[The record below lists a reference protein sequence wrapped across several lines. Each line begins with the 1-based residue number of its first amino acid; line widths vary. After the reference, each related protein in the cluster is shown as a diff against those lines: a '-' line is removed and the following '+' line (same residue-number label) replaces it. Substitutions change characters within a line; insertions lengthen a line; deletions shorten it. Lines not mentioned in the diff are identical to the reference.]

1 MVKLYLVRHGQTED
15 NVKQI
20 LQGQMPGQLTQEG
33 VREAERL
40 CERMKEVP
48 IDVFVSSD
56 LARAIDT
63 CRIIAAPHGKKVVE
77 TPLLRERDWGDFTGA
92 YIPDLKDRAWP
103 DNVES
108 AERMMARAK
117 NFITWLRVTYPEQTV
132 LAVGHGIINK
142 MIQSVYYNKPM
153 REIPRME
160 NAEVRVLLL

>member
-1 MVKLYLVRHGQTED
+1 M
-15 NVKQI
+15 
-20 LQGQMPGQLTQEG
+20 
-33 VREAERL
+33 
-40 CERMKEVP
+40 
-48 IDVFVSSD
+48 
-56 LARAIDT
+56 
-63 CRIIAAPHGKKVVE
+63 
-77 TPLLRERDWGDFTGA
+77 LRERDWGDFTGA

>member
-63 CRIIAAPHGKKVVE
+63 CRIIAAPHGKEVVK

>member
-63 CRIIAAPHGKKVVE
+63 CRIIAAPHGKEVVE

-117 NFITWLRVTYPEQTV
+117 NFITWLRVTYSEQTV

>member
-63 CRIIAAPHGKKVVE
+63 CRIIAAPHGKEVVE
-77 TPLLRERDWGDFTGA
+77 IPLLRERDWGDFTGA

>member
-33 VREAERL
+33 VSEAERL

-63 CRIIAAPHGKKVVE
+63 CRIIAAPHGKEVVE

-153 REIPRME
+153 REMPRME